1 MTLGQIA
8 IYLNPEGKGEVD
20 QVSGSIKNLKTE
32 AECRIATKI
41 MKAKAE
47 HKKNGTLPLPRRYG

>member
-20 QVSGSIKNLKTE
+20 PVSGSIQKLKTE
-32 AECRIATKI
+32 AECKLARKV

-47 HKKNGTLPLPRRYG
+47 HKRNGTLPIPRRYG